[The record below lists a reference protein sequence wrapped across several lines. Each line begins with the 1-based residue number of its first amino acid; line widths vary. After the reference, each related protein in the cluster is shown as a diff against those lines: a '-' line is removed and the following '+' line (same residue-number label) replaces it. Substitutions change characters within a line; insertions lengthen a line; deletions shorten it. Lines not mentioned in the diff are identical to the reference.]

1 MRRLLY
7 ISLCPVLLS
16 TSALAAEDTPASMS
30 ASELA
35 NRLRRDDTTYV
46 RARLSGGSGTPL
58 QLQIKERHTKSSVD
72 LVYQV
77 LFPKERKGEAVLLR
91 RSGSRTTGSI
101 FTPPDKLRSIDNMKD
116 GLFDSALTYE
126 DLVDDFF
133 TWSNQ
138 AIVGTEVVDRVNC
151 QILESKPGKGERSS
165 YGSVKSWI
173 DMKRIVPLR
182 VEKYSSSGALV
193 KRIDTARVHEDDQG
207 QPIPAT
213 LTVRGSG
220 GSAELAGSKIR
231 HDIAFTDRDFSPEG
245 LKELNAPK
253 GSE

>member
-1 MRRLLY
+1 MLAAA
-7 ISLCPVLLS
+7 VFAGG
-16 TSALAAEDTPASMS
+16 ALAAENAPGSMS

-35 NRLRRDDTTYV
+35 NRLKRDDTAYV
-46 RARLSGGSGTPL
+46 RAKLQGGGAPL

-91 RSGSRTTGSI
+91 RSGSKTSGSI
-101 FTPPDKLRSIDNMKD
+101 FTPPDNLRSIDNMKE
-116 GLFDSALTYE
+116 GLFGSSLTYE

-133 TWSNQ
+133 AWSNQ
-138 AIVGTEVVDRVNC
+138 AIVGSETVDRVNC

-193 KRIDTARVHEDDQG
+193 KRIDTTRVHEDDQG

-213 LTVRGSG
+213 LSVRGSG
-220 GSAELAGSKIR
+220 SSTELAGSKIR
-231 HDIAFTDRDFSPEG
+231 HDITFTDRDFSPEG
-245 LKELNAPK
+245 LKELSVPK
-253 GSE
+253 GSD